1 MKEDIKKILLLCNSD
16 EEFALKMYG
25 LGENLL
31 REEKLDSDE
40 LIWEVAREIWK
51 ERDLDKST
59 EERVYNRFQ
68 RYLGI

>member
-1 MKEDIKKILLLCNSD
+1 
-16 EEFALKMYG
+16 MYG

-51 ERDLDKST
+51 ERNLDKST